1 MGNSDE
7 LRNIQK
13 MNDSGVESTPEIV
26 SISVEHNTKDA
37 LQGRIEQLAPILRDV
52 LETLGEDPTRAGL
65 QKTPERWAEALLT
78 YTEGSA
84 IDPEEHLKV
93 IFKLEDDDYP
103 VGSEDMIMV
112 DNIAFTSTCEHH
124 IAPFRGVAHVAY
136 IPNPKSKIVT
146 GLSKISRVVTLFS
159 RRLQVQ
165 ERMTQ
170 QIARAIDKH
179 LKPLGVIVVVQ
190 AVHFCMIQRGVEQQS
205 SSTITTAR
213 RGIFVTKPDLETRFL
228 DYLRAGKES
237 NDDGVLA

>member
-1 MGNSDE
+1 
-7 LRNIQK
+7 
-13 MNDSGVESTPEIV
+13 MNDSSVDPTPEIV
-26 SISVEHNTKDA
+26 SISAEHPKGDIG
-37 LQGRIEQLAPILRDV
+37 QGRVEQLAPILRKV
-52 LETLGEDPTRAGL
+52 LETLGEDPTRPGL

-84 IDPEEHLKV
+84 IDPEEHLNV
-93 IFKLEDDDYP
+93 IFELEDDDYP

-124 IAPFRGVAHVAY
+124 IAPFRGLTHVAY

-179 LKPLGVIVVVQ
+179 LKPMGVIVVVQ

-213 RGIFVTKPDLETRFL
+213 RGIFVTKPNMETRFL
-228 DYLRAGKES
+228 DYLRARKES
-237 NDDGVLA
+237 TTMGS